1 MRLRL
6 RSIRTRIFLLVLLP
20 VLSLIALYGFATFL
34 TGRGAVN
41 LGQASTIK
49 TATGEPIG
57 AFLSE
62 IDAERPLALVY
73 LSAPTGANLAV
84 LQVQQNK
91 TTLAAAALSHALNSG
106 DTMNNATPPEKLA
119 IATLLTDVK
128 GLPALRA
135 QVHSQIISKSRAL
148 DAYNTMVSDAYSV
161 LDKAIVEQTDAALV
175 TQGQA
180 FIRLGRA
187 EDLMLQ
193 ESAIISSDL
202 AAQSFPAAD
211 RQQFTQ
217 LVGAH
222 RALYSQT
229 LSDLQPT
236 YRAYYIRDVSPQASA
251 ALTTMENRLMSDTR
265 VASPP
270 PVQPQAWEA
279 AVGGV
284 ATGLS
289 KAATQAS
296 DQITTQASSNSNG
309 TYLELILVGGL
320 GLLAVVLSIF
330 VSIVIGRGLIGELAA
345 LRESALELANKQ
357 LPDVVRRLADGEE
370 VDVSAE
376 APELPA
382 TSDEIGQVRQA
393 FAAVQQTAV
402 EAAVGQARLRQG
414 ISDIFRNLARRSQ
427 SLLHRQLAL
436 LDAMERRAR
445 EPEELEDLFRIDHL
459 TTRMRRH
466 AESLIILSGDA
477 PARAWRRP
485 VPFVDVL
492 RAAVAEVEDYT
503 RIKVT
508 ANTQAAITGTA
519 VADVIHMVAELAE
532 NAVGFS
538 PPNTPVLISGDVV
551 GRGFAVEIE
560 DRGLGLS
567 DERRAELNDLL
578 ENPPPFDLSGSDQLG
593 LFVASQLAKKHDIR
607 ISLRGSPYGGT
618 TAIVLIP
625 NTLVVSEETYR
636 QDGTDQSTGVQLS
649 GRHAARDDTDRF
661 APISG
666 DAVGTG
672 TPGSNGAVAA
682 AEAAAAKAAAEE
694 AAGERW
700 PSVGG
705 RWPADSGADPWTA
718 SSASHGTAGSTGYTT
733 GEDWT
738 TADPVTSWDGNG
750 VSAAAESGNG
760 RNGLAG
766 YGDDVGWP
774 AADPVH
780 ADLSGYPDPVHA
792 DFPAYPDPDRADS
805 PAYPDPVHADSAA
818 YPDPV
823 RADSPAYA
831 DPDHDAGDDF
841 ADADLLPRRVRQASL
856 APQLRENTLHG
867 RPAANGDPA
876 TAPENT
882 AERSPEEARS
892 TITAIQQG
900 WERGRSLFD
909 PPQKNT
915 DTMTGPQS
923 PAEPS
928 PPEPGEAGPH
938 RDE

>member
-1 MRLRL
+1 MGLRL

-20 VLSLIALYGFATFL
+20 ILSLIALYGFATFL
-34 TGRGAVN
+34 TARGALT

-49 TATGEPIG
+49 SATGEPIG
-57 AFLSE
+57 AFLSQV
-62 IDAERPLALVY
+62 DAERPLALVY

-91 TTLAAAALSHALNSG
+91 TTLAAAALSNALNSP
-106 DTMNNATPPEKLA
+106 DTMNNATPAEKQA
-119 IATLLTDVK
+119 IAALLKDVK
-128 GLPALRA
+128 SLPALRA
-135 QVHSQIISKSRAL
+135 QVRSQIISKPRAL
-148 DAYNTMVSDAYSV
+148 DGYNTLVSDAYSA
-161 LDKAIVEQTDAALV
+161 LDQAILEQTNASLV
-175 TQGQA
+175 TQAEA
-180 FIRLGRA
+180 FVRMGRA

-202 AAQSFPAAD
+202 AARSFPAAD

-217 LVGAH
+217 LVGAR
-222 RALYSQT
+222 RALFSQT
-229 LSDLQPT
+229 LPSMQPS
-236 YRAYYIRDVSPQASA
+236 YRAYYIHDISPQASA
-251 ALTTMENRLMSDTR
+251 ALTTLENRLMSDTR

-270 PVQPQAWEA
+270 LVPPQAWEA

-284 ATGLS
+284 AAGLS
-289 KAATQAS
+289 KAGTQAS
-296 DQITTQASSNSNG
+296 NQITAQASNNSNG

-320 GLLAVVLSIF
+320 GLLAVILSIV
-330 VSIVIGRGLIGELAA
+330 VSILIGSGLIRELAA
-345 LRESALELANKQ
+345 LRQSALELATKR
-357 LPDVVRRLADGEE
+357 LPDLVKRLAAGQD
-370 VDVSAE
+370 VNVSAE

-427 SLLHRQLAL
+427 SLLHRQLSL

-508 ANTQAAITGTA
+508 ANTRAAITGPA

-532 NAVGFS
+532 NAVVFS

-567 DERRAELNDLL
+567 EERRAELNDLL
-578 ENPPPFDLSGSDQLG
+578 ENPPAFDLSGSDQLG
-593 LFVASQLAKKHDIR
+593 LFVASQLAKKHNIR

-625 NTLVVSEETYR
+625 NTLVVSEESYE
-636 QDGTDQSTGVQLS
+636 QDVTDQGIGVQLS
-649 GRHAARDDTDRF
+649 GRHAARDDADRF
-661 APISG
+661 ALVTG
-666 DAVGTG
+666 DAFAPVTGDAAGTR

-682 AEAAAAKAAAEE
+682 AEAAVAKAAEE
-694 AAGERW
+694 AGGERW
-700 PSVGG
+700 PASAE

-718 SSASHGTAGSTGYTT
+718 RSTGHSTASSTGYTV

-750 VSAAAESGNG
+750 VGAAAPTSNG

-766 YGDDVGWP
+766 FGNDLGWPP

-780 ADLSGYPDPVHA
+780 AD
-792 DFPAYPDPDRADS
+792 S
-805 PAYPDPVHADSAA
+805 PAYPG
-818 YPDPV
+818 
-823 RADSPAYA
+823 
-831 DPDHDAGDDF
+831 PDHDAGDF
-841 ADADLLPRRVRQASL
+841 ADADSLPRRVRQASL

-876 TAPENT
+876 TAPEPT
-882 AERSPEEARS
+882 EERSPEEARS

-909 PPQKNT
+909 PPQKST

-928 PPEPGEAGPH
+928 PPEPGEAGPQG
-938 RDE
+938 DE

>member
-1 MRLRL
+1 M
-6 RSIRTRIFLLVLLP
+6 
-20 VLSLIALYGFATFL
+20 
-34 TGRGAVN
+34 
-41 LGQASTIK
+41 
-49 TATGEPIG
+49 
-57 AFLSE
+57 
-62 IDAERPLALVY
+62 
-73 LSAPTGANLAV
+73 AV

-91 TTLAAAALSHALNSG
+91 TTAVTAALSNALNSP
-106 DTMNNATPPEKLA
+106 DTMNNATLPEKQA
-119 IATLLTDVK
+119 IATLLTSVK
-128 GLPALRA
+128 SLPGLRA
-135 QVHSQIISKSRAL
+135 QVHSQIISKFRAL
-148 DAYNTMVSDAYSV
+148 DEYNTLMSDAYSV
-161 LDKAIVEQTDAALV
+161 LNQAILEQTDAALV
-175 TQGQA
+175 TQAEA
-180 FIRLGRA
+180 FVRMGRA

-202 AAQSFPAAD
+202 AARSFPAAD
-211 RQQFTQ
+211 RQLFTQ
-217 LVGAH
+217 LVGA
-222 RALYSQT
+222 RRTLYSQT
-229 LSDLQPT
+229 MPALQPS
-236 YRAYYIRDVSPQASA
+236 YRAYYIHDISPQAST
-251 ALTTMENRLMSDTR
+251 ALTSLENKLMSDTR

-270 PVQPQAWEA
+270 PVLPQAWEE

-284 ATGLS
+284 AAGLS
-289 KAATQAS
+289 KAGNQSS
-296 DQITTQASSNSNG
+296 DQITAQAATNSNG
-309 TYLELILVGGL
+309 TYLELILAGGL
-320 GLLAVVLSIF
+320 GLLAVILSIL
-330 VSIVIGRGLIGELAA
+330 VSIVIGRGLIRELGT
-345 LRESALELANKQ
+345 LRQSALELANKR
-357 LPDVVRRLADGEE
+357 LPDVVQRLAAGQD
-370 VDVSAE
+370 VDVSAD

-508 ANTQAAITGTA
+508 ANTRAAISGPT
-519 VADVIHMVAELAE
+519 VADVIHLVAELAE
-532 NAVGFS
+532 NAVVFS
-538 PPNTPVLISGDVV
+538 PPNTPVLITGDVV

-593 LFVASQLAKKHDIR
+593 LFVASQLAKKHDIK

-625 NTLVVSEETYR
+625 NTLVVSEESYQ
-636 QDGTDQSTGVQLS
+636 QDATDPGASVQLS
-649 GRHAARDDTDRF
+649 GRHAARDNADRF
-661 APISG
+661 APVTG
-666 DAVGTG
+666 DSAGAG

-682 AEAAAAKAAAEE
+682 AEAAVAKAAAE

-700 PSVGG
+700 PASAERWPASAE
-705 RWPADSGADPWTA
+705 RWPADSGADPWTTH
-718 SSASHGTAGSTGYTT
+718 STGHSTGNSAASTGYTT

-738 TADPVTSWDGNG
+738 TADPVTGWDGNG
-750 VSAAAESGNG
+750 VGAAEESSNG

-766 YGDDVGWP
+766 YGDNVGWPP
-774 AADPVH
+774 AADPGH
-780 ADLSGYPDPVHA
+780 
-792 DFPAYPDPDRADS
+792 ADS
-805 PAYPDPVHADSAA
+805 PAFPDPG
-818 YPDPV
+818 PD
-823 RADSPAYA
+823 
-831 DPDHDAGDDF
+831 GDF
-841 ADADLLPRRVRQASL
+841 ADADSLPRRVRQASL
-856 APQLRENTLHG
+856 APQLRENAMHG
-867 RPAANGDPA
+867 RPGANGDPA
-876 TAPENT
+876 TTPEPV

-909 PPQKNT
+909 PPEKST
-915 DTMTGPQS
+915 DTMTGPQP

-928 PPEPGEAGPH
+928 PPEPGEAGPQG
-938 RDE
+938 DK